1 VSRSTAG
8 DAARV
13 AGSVPRHRPR
23 AIGRAPGRRRCAA
36 RGKREG
42 KVTRRRPIHL

>member
-1 VSRSTAG
+1 M
-8 DAARV
+8 
-13 AGSVPRHRPR
+13 PRAWPDPFR